1 MKRYLIAAAVIAV
14 LGSAAHAQQ
23 PEVASANH
31 TTADQQIS
39 LTPEMLVYLQALR
52 RHDDPKQAVRRKAEM
67 KAAQRRARL
76 AAMEWFGYSNQRPQA
91 SPTPFMGTYS
101 PVWTG
106 NSWDPYRWV
115 GVGQPFVTIRVENVP
130 SPR

>member
-1 MKRYLIAAAVIAV
+1 MKRYLIAVAVFAV
-14 LGSAAHAQQ
+14 FGSAAYAQN
-23 PEVASANH
+23 PEVANATH
-31 TTADQQIS
+31 TVDGQQIS

-91 SPTPFMGTYS
+91 SPTPFTGTYS

-115 GVGQPFVTIRVENVP
+115 GVGQPFVTLRVEP
-130 SPR
+130 PYPR